1 MNWYTAECVFR
12 SVHHGGSAKGRQ
24 LLERRYFLLKADDD
38 ESANKKARK
47 LAKNKQ
53 HSYSNPDGIR
63 VKWVLERVVDVKQIL
78 AKKLSEGTEVYYEYF
93 HRQSPRTR
101 RK

>member
-1 MNWYTAECVFR
+1 MNWYPAECVFR
-12 SVHHGGSAKGRQ
+12 SVHHDGSAKGKQ
-24 LLERRYFLLKADDD
+24 LLERHYFLLKADDD
-38 ESANKKARK
+38 ESANKKARE

-78 AKKLSEGTEVYYEYF
+78 ANKLSEGTEVYYQYF